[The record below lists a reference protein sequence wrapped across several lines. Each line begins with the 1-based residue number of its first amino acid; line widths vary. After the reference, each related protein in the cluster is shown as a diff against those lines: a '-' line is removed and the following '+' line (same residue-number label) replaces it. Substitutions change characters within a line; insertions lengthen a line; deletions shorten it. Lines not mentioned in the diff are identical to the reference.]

1 MILKITIMSLEEF
14 NPWWRGGREYI
25 EEDPDIIKWH
35 NARVKWIP
43 KEVNAVSLKPF
54 SLNFIYGP
62 RQVGKTTMIKLI
74 IKNLLH
80 EVRPEAIFYYSCD
93 LLTDYEELIDVLK
106 RYIKIKEER
115 GIKTSYIFLDEI
127 TYVNDWFRA
136 IKYGIDRGGLF
147 KDDVITITG
156 STSIALRG
164 GDIETF
170 PPGRRGGFGADIVL
184 YPLSF
189 RSYIKALRPE
199 IEAVP
204 GWYEEIKNL
213 FEKYLMTGGFPLS
226 INSYF
231 SFGMITSD
239 VYKSYIDWII
249 YDTKR
254 AGKDEGLLKEI
265 LSILLEKAGSRISH
279 NSIAK
284 DLGIS
289 HRTVSE
295 YIDLLNKMFLITVLN
310 YIDVN
315 TGGNKD
321 YRKLIK
327 VHFMD
332 PFVYRVV
339 SFWTGVNVPDE
350 SIIVEGGVVASHLA
364 RISEVGYTTI
374 GSREIDVI
382 SLSDFT
388 GYEVKYGRRSEHVSA
403 RAGKMKRVITIS
415 RDREDVDVIPVHV
428 FLSG

>member
-1 MILKITIMSLEEF
+1 M
-14 NPWWRGGREYI
+14 
-25 EEDPDIIKWH
+25 
-35 NARVKWIP
+35 
-43 KEVNAVSLKPF
+43 
-54 SLNFIYGP
+54 
-62 RQVGKTTMIKLI
+62 
-74 IKNLLH
+74 
-80 EVRPEAIFYYSCD
+80 
-93 LLTDYEELIDVLK
+93 LTDYEELINVLK
-106 RYIKIKEER
+106 RYIKVKEER

-127 TYVNDWFRA
+127 TYVSDWFRA
-136 IKYGIDRGGLF
+136 IKYGIDRGLF
-147 KDDVITITG
+147 KNDVITITG

-164 GDIETF
+164 DIETF
-170 PPGRRGGFGADIVL
+170 PGRRGFGADVIL

-199 IEAVP
+199 IEVAP

-213 FEKYLMTGGFPLS
+213 FEKYLVTGGFPLS

-265 LSILLEKAGSRISH
+265 LSILLEKAGSQISY

-295 YIDLLNKMFLITVLN
+295 YINLLNKMFLITVLN
-310 YIDVN
+310 HIDVN
-315 TGGNKD
+315 TGNKD

-327 VHFMD
+327 IHFMD
-332 PFVYRVV
+332 PFIYRVV
-339 SFWTGVNVPDE
+339 SFWTGVKVPDE
-350 SIIVEGGVVASHLA
+350 SIIVEGVVASHLA

-415 RDREDVDVIPVHV
+415 RDTENVDVVPAYV
-428 FLSG
+428 FLSGLSI